1 MKPIILRHLVLA
13 TLALPA
19 APALAALT
27 FPDVAGEAPIRL
39 ADWKSFIH
47 GDPPP
52 FVKAPPPKQL
62 AVVSN
67 AADVQPD
74 PQIESFMRTLASAV
88 MARDGS
94 MMLPRLS
101 ERYAIEG
108 MPDDAKASDFMAQ
121 AIGKMPGPT
130 QIVIRSVE
138 ASGGVRTAR
147 AEFHYVPEKVT
158 VKTFRF
164 DGNGKLLSSDLF
176 SLVRA

>member
-1 MKPIILRHLVLA
+1 MKPMILRHLVLA
-13 TLALPA
+13 TLAMSA

-67 AADVQPD
+67 AAGVQPD
-74 PQIESFMRTLASAV
+74 AQIESFMRTLANAV

-94 MMLPRLS
+94 MILPRLS
-101 ERYAIEG
+101 ERYAIDG

-147 AEFHYVPEKVT
+147 AEFHYVPEKVA

-164 DGNGKLLSSDLF
+164 DGNGNLLSSDLF